1 MYRSIISVAIAGLP
15 AAIGLAAEL
24 PDGDMLETDGY
35 VIGSISLDRA
45 DIFDLSNPEENRWLY
60 RAANRYHIITLEKTV
75 AKQLLFDPGD
85 PFDRRKIEESERILR
100 ANKYLFDAQIRPVH
114 VADGQVDLQVSTRDV
129 WSLTPELSYS
139 RKGGET
145 RTRIGLEEFNLL
157 GRGQRLRYIR
167 DNDIDR
173 TENTIEFADRHIGSN
188 WVSLVAR
195 YSDNSDGRSKL
206 LSVVRPFYALDTRW
220 AAGTSFFSEERQDK
234 LYQYGEAAAEYRQER
249 DYAMVFG
256 GLSSG
261 LRNGKARRWTAGMVS
276 DTNSFSAP
284 IDTTLPASVPADR
297 KLVYPFLAFELV
309 EDRFVTSKN
318 QDQMDRTEDFQMG
331 LQVRASLG
339 WSDTTLGADRDAAVF
354 SASLSNG
361 FGSLSQTAL
370 LLSMRTSGRVE
381 ASELANAILS
391 LQARFYHRQSERRSF
406 FAELSGTL
414 GESLDLDNPV
424 EIGGDSG
431 LRGYPL
437 RYQAG
442 ESKVLATIEQR
453 YYTDWYPFRLFRV
466 GGAIFADAGRV
477 WGENPL
483 GPDRREWLTDV
494 GFGLRLAVTRVTTK
508 VIHIDLAFP
517 LSDDSDIDSVQLLVE
532 IKNSF

>member
-1 MYRSIISVAIAGLP
+1 
-15 AAIGLAAEL
+15 
-24 PDGDMLETDGY
+24 
-35 VIGSISLDRA
+35 
-45 DIFDLSNPEENRWLY
+45 
-60 RAANRYHIITLEKTV
+60 
-75 AKQLLFDPGD
+75 
-85 PFDRRKIEESERILR
+85 
-100 ANKYLFDAQIRPVH
+100 
-114 VADGQVDLQVSTRDV
+114 
-129 WSLTPELSYS
+129 
-139 RKGGET
+139 
-145 RTRIGLEEFNLL
+145 
-157 GRGQRLRYIR
+157 
-167 DNDIDR
+167 
-173 TENTIEFADRHIGSN
+173 
-188 WVSLVAR
+188 
-195 YSDNSDGRSKL
+195 
-206 LSVVRPFYALDTRW
+206 
-220 AAGTSFFSEERQDK
+220 
-234 LYQYGEAAAEYRQER
+234 
-249 DYAMVFG
+249 
-256 GLSSG
+256 
-261 LRNGKARRWTAGMVS
+261 
-276 DTNSFSAP
+276 
-284 IDTTLPASVPADR
+284 
-297 KLVYPFLAFELV
+297 
-309 EDRFVTSKN
+309 VTSKN

-339 WSDTTLGADRDAAVF
+339 WSDTMFGADRDAAVF

-517 LSDDSDIDSVQLLVE
+517 LSDDPDIDSVQLLVE